1 MNQKDWIDFF
11 QAVNGRNPSIQEMAD
26 AAKRGEFV
34 RESSKRQEQPVEV
47 KKAEETVEIKEP
59 LAPVEPAKTEKTVET
74 TPPKEATESVE
85 PIVESYDVAEEPLV
99 NSSIEE
105 RQTFQ
110 TPNLG
115 QEAPTV
121 NLQEQINP
129 IQGGTTNKSLNSF
142 AEQANASFQ
151 QTNSTFNQ
159 PWKKPEKKS
168 PTNFIMIA
176 IATIPVILWALG
188 LFILGVVGDES
199 SMGLGLAFWT
209 LVVGLPAI
217 IIDILPALLNKTD
230 KKWLIFVFSILLS
243 WTFLGWIILL
253 IVSINMNKEA
263 ERLKQQ
269 QMMMQITGEP
279 GNTAAY
285 NSFQTQARTAQQF
298 QDASFG
304 PVSYTHL
311 TLPTTS
317 RV

>member
-34 RESSKRQEQPVEV
+34 RENSKRQEQPVEAN
-47 KKAEETVEIKEP
+47 KLEETVEIKEP
-59 LAPVEPAKTEKTVET
+59 LAPVEPAKTEETIET
-74 TPPKEATESVE
+74 TPPKEATESVV
-85 PIVESYDVAEEPLV
+85 PVVESYDVAEEPLV
-99 NSSIEE
+99 DSSVDE

-298 QDASFG
+298 QDTSFG
-304 PVSYTHL
+304 PNSN
-311 TLPTTS
+311 PNNNN
-317 RV
+317 

>member
-47 KKAEETVEIKEP
+47 KKAEETVEIKDP
-59 LAPVEPAKTEKTVET
+59 LAPVEPAKTEETVET
-74 TPPKEATESVE
+74 TPPKKATESVE
-85 PIVESYDVAEEPLV
+85 PVVESYDVAEEPLV
-99 NSSIEE
+99 DSSIEE

-115 QEAPTV
+115 QEAPTANFQAQV
-121 NLQEQINP
+121 NP
-129 IQGGTTNKSLNSF
+129 IQGTTNKSLNSF

-151 QTNSTFNQ
+151 QTNSTLNQ

-168 PTNFIMIA
+168 PTNLIMIA

-188 LFILGVVGDES
+188 LFLLGVVGDES
-199 SMGLGLAFWT
+199 SMGLGLAFWI
-209 LVVGLPAI
+209 LILGLPAI

-243 WTFLGWIILL
+243 WTFLGWLILL

-298 QDASFG
+298 QDTSFG
-304 PVSYTHL
+304 PNSN
-311 TLPTTS
+311 PNNNN
-317 RV
+317 

>member
-59 LAPVEPAKTEKTVET
+59 LAPVEPAKTEETVET
-74 TPPKEATESVE
+74 TPPKKATESVE
-85 PIVESYDVAEEPLV
+85 PVVESYDVAEEPLV
-99 NSSIEE
+99 DSSIEE

-115 QEAPTV
+115 QEAPTANFQAQV
-121 NLQEQINP
+121 NP

-142 AEQANASFQ
+142 AQQANASFQ
-151 QTNSTFNQ
+151 QTNSTLNQ

-168 PTNFIMIA
+168 QTNLIMIA

-199 SMGLGLAFWT
+199 SMGLGLAFWI
-209 LVVGLPAI
+209 LIVGLPAI

-243 WTFLGWIILL
+243 WTFLGWLILL
-253 IVSINMNKEA
+253 IVSFNMNKEA

-269 QMMMQITGEP
+269 QMMMQITGGP
-279 GNTAAY
+279 GNTASY

-298 QDASFG
+298 QDTSFG
-304 PVSYTHL
+304 PNSN
-311 TLPTTS
+311 PNNNN
-317 RV
+317 

>member
-59 LAPVEPAKTEKTVET
+59 LAPVEPAKTEETVET
-74 TPPKEATESVE
+74 TPPKKATESVE
-85 PIVESYDVAEEPLV
+85 PVVESYDVAEEPLV
-99 NSSIEE
+99 DSSIEE

-115 QEAPTV
+115 QEAPTANFQAQV
-121 NLQEQINP
+121 NP
-129 IQGGTTNKSLNSF
+129 IQGTTNKSLNSF
-142 AEQANASFQ
+142 AEQTNASFQ
-151 QTNSTFNQ
+151 QTNSTFNE

-168 PTNFIMIA
+168 PTNLIMIA

-188 LFILGVVGDES
+188 LFLLGVVGDES
-199 SMGLGLAFWT
+199 SMGLGLAFWI
-209 LVVGLPAI
+209 LILGLPAI

-243 WTFLGWIILL
+243 WTFLGWLILL

-298 QDASFG
+298 QDTSFG
-304 PVSYTHL
+304 PNSN
-311 TLPTTS
+311 PNNNN
-317 RV
+317 

>member
-59 LAPVEPAKTEKTVET
+59 LAPVEPAKTEETVET
-74 TPPKEATESVE
+74 TPPKKATESVE
-85 PIVESYDVAEEPLV
+85 PVVESYDVAEEPLV
-99 NSSIEE
+99 DSSVYE

-115 QEAPTV
+115 QEAPTANFQAQV
-121 NLQEQINP
+121 NP
-129 IQGGTTNKSLNSF
+129 IQGTTNKSLNSF

-151 QTNSTFNQ
+151 QTNSTLNQ

-168 PTNFIMIA
+168 PTNLIMIA

-188 LFILGVVGDES
+188 LFLLGVVGDES
-199 SMGLGLAFWT
+199 SMGLGLAFWI
-209 LVVGLPAI
+209 LILGLPAI

-298 QDASFG
+298 QDTSFG
-304 PVSYTHL
+304 PNSN
-311 TLPTTS
+311 PNNNN
-317 RV
+317 

>member
-59 LAPVEPAKTEKTVET
+59 LAPVEPAKTEETVET
-74 TPPKEATESVE
+74 TPPKKTTESVE
-85 PIVESYDVAEEPLV
+85 PVVESYDVAEEPLV
-99 NSSIEE
+99 DSSIEE

-115 QEAPTV
+115 QEAPTTNFQAQV
-121 NLQEQINP
+121 NP
-129 IQGGTTNKSLNSF
+129 IQGTTNKSLNSF
-142 AEQANASFQ
+142 AEQTNASFQ
-151 QTNSTFNQ
+151 QTNSTFNE

-168 PTNFIMIA
+168 PTNLIMIA

-188 LFILGVVGDES
+188 LFLLGVVGDES
-199 SMGLGLAFWT
+199 SMGLGLAFWI
-209 LVVGLPAI
+209 LILGLPAI

-243 WTFLGWIILL
+243 WTFLGWLILL
-253 IVSINMNKEA
+253 IVSFDMNKEA

-269 QMMMQITGEP
+269 QMMMQITGGP
-279 GNTAAY
+279 GNTASY

-298 QDASFG
+298 QDTSFG
-304 PVSYTHL
+304 PNSN
-311 TLPTTS
+311 PNNNN
-317 RV
+317 

>member
-59 LAPVEPAKTEKTVET
+59 LAPVEPAKTEETVET
-74 TPPKEATESVE
+74 TPPKKTTESVE
-85 PIVESYDVAEEPLV
+85 PVVESYDVAEEPLV
-99 NSSIEE
+99 DSSIEE

-115 QEAPTV
+115 QEAPTANFQAQV
-121 NLQEQINP
+121 NP
-129 IQGGTTNKSLNSF
+129 IQGTTNKSLNSF
-142 AEQANASFQ
+142 AEQTNASFQ
-151 QTNSTFNQ
+151 QTNSTFNE

-168 PTNFIMIA
+168 PTNLIMIA

-188 LFILGVVGDES
+188 LFLLGVVGDES
-199 SMGLGLAFWT
+199 SMGLGLAFWI
-209 LVVGLPAI
+209 LILGLPAI

-243 WTFLGWIILL
+243 WTFLGWLILL

-298 QDASFG
+298 QDTSFG
-304 PVSYTHL
+304 PNSN
-311 TLPTTS
+311 PNNNN
-317 RV
+317 

>member
-59 LAPVEPAKTEKTVET
+59 LAPVEPAKTEETVET
-74 TPPKEATESVE
+74 TPPKKATESVE
-85 PIVESYDVAEEPLV
+85 PVVESYDVAEEPLV
-99 NSSIEE
+99 DSSIEE

-115 QEAPTV
+115 QEAPTANFQAQV
-121 NLQEQINP
+121 NP
-129 IQGGTTNKSLNSF
+129 IQGTTNKSLNSF

-151 QTNSTFNQ
+151 QTNSTLNQ

-168 PTNFIMIA
+168 PTNLIMIA

-188 LFILGVVGDES
+188 LFLLGVVGDES
-199 SMGLGLAFWT
+199 SMGLGLAFWI
-209 LVVGLPAI
+209 LILGLPAI

-243 WTFLGWIILL
+243 WTFLGWLILL
-253 IVSINMNKEA
+253 IVSINMNREA

-298 QDASFG
+298 QDTSFG
-304 PVSYTHL
+304 PNSN
-311 TLPTTS
+311 PNNNN
-317 RV
+317 

>member
-59 LAPVEPAKTEKTVET
+59 LAPVEPAKTEETVET
-74 TPPKEATESVE
+74 TPPKKATESVE
-85 PIVESYDVAEEPLV
+85 PVVESYDVAEEPLV
-99 NSSIEE
+99 DSSIEE

-115 QEAPTV
+115 QEAPTANFQAQV
-121 NLQEQINP
+121 NP
-129 IQGGTTNKSLNSF
+129 IQGTTNKSLNSF
-142 AEQANASFQ
+142 AQQANASFQ
-151 QTNSTFNQ
+151 QTNSTFNE

-168 PTNFIMIA
+168 PTNLIMVA

-188 LFILGVVGDES
+188 LFLLGVVGDES
-199 SMGLGLAFWT
+199 SMGLGLAFWI
-209 LVVGLPAI
+209 LILGLPAI

-243 WTFLGWIILL
+243 WTFLGWLILL

-298 QDASFG
+298 QDTSFG
-304 PVSYTHL
+304 PNSN
-311 TLPTTS
+311 PNNNN
-317 RV
+317 

>member
-59 LAPVEPAKTEKTVET
+59 LAPVEPAKTGETLET
-74 TPPKEATESVE
+74 TSPKEATESVE
-85 PIVESYDVAEEPLV
+85 PVVESYDVAEEPLV
-99 NSSIEE
+99 DSSIEE

-115 QEAPTV
+115 QEAPTANFQAQV
-121 NLQEQINP
+121 NP
-129 IQGGTTNKSLNSF
+129 IQGTTNKSLNSF
-142 AEQANASFQ
+142 AEQTNASFQ
-151 QTNSTFNQ
+151 QTNSTFNE

-168 PTNFIMIA
+168 PTNLIMVA

-188 LFILGVVGDES
+188 LFLLGVVGDES
-199 SMGLGLAFWT
+199 SMGLGLAFWI
-209 LVVGLPAI
+209 LILGLPAI

-243 WTFLGWIILL
+243 WTFLGWLILL
-253 IVSINMNKEA
+253 IISINMNKEA

-298 QDASFG
+298 QDTSFG
-304 PVSYTHL
+304 PNSN
-311 TLPTTS
+311 PNNNN
-317 RV
+317 

>member
-47 KKAEETVEIKEP
+47 KKAEETVEIKDP
-59 LAPVEPAKTEKTVET
+59 LAPVEPAKTEETVET
-74 TPPKEATESVE
+74 TPPKKATESVE
-85 PIVESYDVAEEPLV
+85 PVVESYDVAEEPLV
-99 NSSIEE
+99 DSSIEE

-115 QEAPTV
+115 QEAPTANFQAQV
-121 NLQEQINP
+121 NP
-129 IQGGTTNKSLNSF
+129 IQGTTNKSLNSF
-142 AEQANASFQ
+142 AQQTNASFQ
-151 QTNSTFNQ
+151 QTNSTFNE

-168 PTNFIMIA
+168 PTNLIMVA

-188 LFILGVVGDES
+188 LFLLGVVGDES
-199 SMGLGLAFWT
+199 SMGLGLAFWI
-209 LVVGLPAI
+209 LILGLPAI
-217 IIDILPALLNKTD
+217 IIDILPALLNITD

-243 WTFLGWIILL
+243 WTFLGWLILL

-298 QDASFG
+298 QDTSFG
-304 PVSYTHL
+304 PNSN
-311 TLPTTS
+311 PNNNN
-317 RV
+317 

>member
-74 TPPKEATESVE
+74 TPPKEAAESIE
-85 PIVESYDVAEEPLV
+85 PVVESYDVAEEPLV
-99 NSSIEE
+99 DSSIEK

-115 QEAPTV
+115 QEAPTANFQAQV
-121 NLQEQINP
+121 NP
-129 IQGGTTNKSLNSF
+129 IQGTTNKSLNSF
-142 AEQANASFQ
+142 AQQANASFQ
-151 QTNSTFNQ
+151 QTNSTFNE

-168 PTNFIMIA
+168 PTNLIMVA

-188 LFILGVVGDES
+188 LFLLGVVGDES
-199 SMGLGLAFWT
+199 SMGLGLAFWI
-209 LVVGLPAI
+209 LILGLPAI

-243 WTFLGWIILL
+243 WTFLGWLILL

-298 QDASFG
+298 QDTSFG
-304 PVSYTHL
+304 PNSN
-311 TLPTTS
+311 PNNNN
-317 RV
+317 

>member
-59 LAPVEPAKTEKTVET
+59 LAPVEPAKTEETVET
-74 TPPKEATESVE
+74 TPPKKATESVE
-85 PIVESYDVAEEPLV
+85 PVVESYDVAEEPLV
-99 NSSIEE
+99 DSSIEE

-115 QEAPTV
+115 QEAPTANFQAQV
-121 NLQEQINP
+121 NP
-129 IQGGTTNKSLNSF
+129 IQGTTNKSLNSF

-151 QTNSTFNQ
+151 QTNSTLNQ

-168 PTNFIMIA
+168 PTNLIMIA

-188 LFILGVVGDES
+188 LFLLGVVGDES
-199 SMGLGLAFWT
+199 SMGLGLAFWI
-209 LVVGLPAI
+209 LILGLPAI

-243 WTFLGWIILL
+243 WTFLGWLILL
-253 IVSINMNKEA
+253 IVSINMNREA

-298 QDASFG
+298 QDTSFG
-304 PVSYTHL
+304 PN
-311 TLPTTS
+311 PNPNNNN
-317 RV
+317 

>member
-74 TPPKEATESVE
+74 TPPKEAAESIE
-85 PIVESYDVAEEPLV
+85 PVVESYDVAEEPLV
-99 NSSIEE
+99 DSSIEE

-115 QEAPTV
+115 QEAPTANFQAQV
-121 NLQEQINP
+121 NP
-129 IQGGTTNKSLNSF
+129 IQGTTNKSLNSF

-151 QTNSTFNQ
+151 QTNSTLNQ

-168 PTNFIMIA
+168 PTNLIMIA

-188 LFILGVVGDES
+188 LFLLGVVGDES

-243 WTFLGWIILL
+243 WTFLGWLILL
-253 IVSINMNKEA
+253 IVSINMNREA

-298 QDASFG
+298 QDTSFG
-304 PVSYTHL
+304 PNSN
-311 TLPTTS
+311 PNNNN
-317 RV
+317 

>member
-34 RESSKRQEQPVEV
+34 RESSKRHEQPVEV

-59 LAPVEPAKTEKTVET
+59 LAPVEPAKTEETVET

-85 PIVESYDVAEEPLV
+85 PVVESYDVAEEPLV
-99 NSSIEE
+99 DSSIEE

-115 QEAPTV
+115 QEAPTA
-121 NLQEQINP
+121 NFQAQINP
-129 IQGGTTNKSLNSF
+129 IQGTTNKSLNSF

-151 QTNSTFNQ
+151 QTNSTFNE

-168 PTNFIMIA
+168 PTNLIMIA

-199 SMGLGLAFWT
+199 IMGLGWAFWI
-209 LVVGLPAI
+209 LIVGLPAI

-243 WTFLGWIILL
+243 WTFLGWLILL

-279 GNTAAY
+279 GNTTPY

-304 PVSYTHL
+304 PNSN
-311 TLPTTS
+311 PNNNN
-317 RV
+317 

>member
-34 RESSKRQEQPVEV
+34 RESSKRQEQPVEAN
-47 KKAEETVEIKEP
+47 KPEERVEIKEP
-59 LAPVEPAKTEKTVET
+59 LAPVEPDKTEGTVET

-99 NSSIEE
+99 DSSIEE
-105 RQTFQ
+105 RQTIQ
-110 TPNLG
+110 TPSLG
-115 QEAPTV
+115 QEAPTA
-121 NLQEQINP
+121 NFQAQIN
-129 IQGGTTNKSLNSF
+129 
-142 AEQANASFQ
+142 ANFQ
-151 QTNSTFNQ
+151 QTNSTLNQ

-168 PTNFIMIA
+168 QTNLIMIA

-199 SMGLGLAFWT
+199 SMGLGLAFWI
-209 LVVGLPAI
+209 LIVGLPAI

-279 GNTAAY
+279 GNTATY
-285 NSFQTQARTAQQF
+285 NSFQTQARTSQQF

-304 PVSYTHL
+304 PNSN
-311 TLPTTS
+311 PNNNN
-317 RV
+317 

>member
-47 KKAEETVEIKEP
+47 KKAEETVEIKDP
-59 LAPVEPAKTEKTVET
+59 LAPVEPAKTEETVET
-74 TPPKEATESVE
+74 TPPKKATESVE
-85 PIVESYDVAEEPLV
+85 PVVESYDVAEEPLV
-99 NSSIEE
+99 DSSIEE

-115 QEAPTV
+115 QEAPTANFQAQV
-121 NLQEQINP
+121 NP
-129 IQGGTTNKSLNSF
+129 IQGTTNKSLNSF
-142 AEQANASFQ
+142 AQQANASFQ
-151 QTNSTFNQ
+151 QTNSTFNE

-168 PTNFIMIA
+168 PTNLIMVA

-188 LFILGVVGDES
+188 LFLLGVVGDES
-199 SMGLGLAFWT
+199 SMGLGLAFWI
-209 LVVGLPAI
+209 LILGLPAI

-243 WTFLGWIILL
+243 WTFLGWLILL

-298 QDASFG
+298 QDTSFG
-304 PVSYTHL
+304 PNSN
-311 TLPTTS
+311 PNNNN
-317 RV
+317 

>member
-59 LAPVEPAKTEKTVET
+59 LAPVEPAKTEETVET
-74 TPPKEATESVE
+74 TPPKKATESVE
-85 PIVESYDVAEEPLV
+85 PVVESYDVAEEPLV
-99 NSSIEE
+99 DSSIEE

-115 QEAPTV
+115 QEAPTANFQAQV
-121 NLQEQINP
+121 NP

-151 QTNSTFNQ
+151 QTNSTLNQ

-168 PTNFIMIA
+168 PTNLIMIA

-188 LFILGVVGDES
+188 LFLLGVVGDES
-199 SMGLGLAFWT
+199 SMGLGLAFWI
-209 LVVGLPAI
+209 LILGLPAI

-243 WTFLGWIILL
+243 WTFLGWLILL
-253 IVSINMNKEA
+253 IVSINMNREA

-285 NSFQTQARTAQQF
+285 NSFVW
-298 QDASFG
+298 S
-304 PVSYTHL
+304 
-311 TLPTTS
+311 
-317 RV
+317 

>member
-59 LAPVEPAKTEKTVET
+59 LAPVEPAKTEETVET
-74 TPPKEATESVE
+74 TPPKKATESVE
-85 PIVESYDVAEEPLV
+85 PVVESYDVAEEPLV
-99 NSSIEE
+99 DSSIEE

-115 QEAPTV
+115 QEAPTANFQAQV
-121 NLQEQINP
+121 NP
-129 IQGGTTNKSLNSF
+129 IQGTTNKSLNSF
-142 AEQANASFQ
+142 AEQTNASFQ
-151 QTNSTFNQ
+151 QTNSTFNE

-168 PTNFIMIA
+168 PTNLIMVA

-188 LFILGVVGDES
+188 LFLLGVVGDES
-199 SMGLGLAFWT
+199 SMGLGLAFWI
-209 LVVGLPAI
+209 LILGLPAI

-243 WTFLGWIILL
+243 WTFLGWLILL

-298 QDASFG
+298 QDTSFG
-304 PVSYTHL
+304 PNSN
-311 TLPTTS
+311 PNNNN
-317 RV
+317 

>member
-34 RESSKRQEQPVEV
+34 RENSKRQEQPVEAN
-47 KKAEETVEIKEP
+47 KLEETVEIKEP

-74 TPPKEATESVE
+74 TPPKEAAESIE
-85 PIVESYDVAEEPLV
+85 PVVESYDVAEEPLV
-99 NSSIEE
+99 DSSIEK

-115 QEAPTV
+115 QEAPTANFQAQV
-121 NLQEQINP
+121 NP
-129 IQGGTTNKSLNSF
+129 IQGTTNKSLNSF

-151 QTNSTFNQ
+151 QTNSTLNQ

-168 PTNFIMIA
+168 PTNLIMIA

-188 LFILGVVGDES
+188 MFILGVVGDES

-209 LVVGLPAI
+209 LIVGLPAI

-304 PVSYTHL
+304 PNSN
-311 TLPTTS
+311 PNINN
-317 RV
+317 

>member
-34 RESSKRQEQPVEV
+34 RESSKRQEQPVEAN
-47 KKAEETVEIKEP
+47 KPEERVEIKEP
-59 LAPVEPAKTEKTVET
+59 LAPVEPDKTEETVET
-74 TPPKEATESVE
+74 IPPKEATGSVE
-85 PIVESYDVAEEPLV
+85 PVVESYDVAEEPLV
-99 NSSIEE
+99 DSSIEE

-110 TPNLG
+110 TPSLG
-115 QEAPTV
+115 QEAPTA
-121 NLQEQINP
+121 NFQAQINP
-129 IQGGTTNKSLNSF
+129 IQGTTNNSF
-142 AEQANASFQ
+142 AEQANANFQ
-151 QTNSTFNQ
+151 QTNITLNQ

-168 PTNFIMIA
+168 QTNLIMIA

-209 LVVGLPAI
+209 LIVGLPAI

-279 GNTAAY
+279 GNTATY
-285 NSFQTQARTAQQF
+285 NSFQTQARTSQQF

-304 PVSYTHL
+304 PNSN
-311 TLPTTS
+311 PNNNN
-317 RV
+317 

>member
-34 RESSKRQEQPVEV
+34 RENSKRQEQPVEAN
-47 KKAEETVEIKEP
+47 KLEETVEIKEP
-59 LAPVEPAKTEKTVET
+59 LAPVEPAKTEETIET
-74 TPPKEATESVE
+74 TPPKEATESVV
-85 PIVESYDVAEEPLV
+85 PVVESYDVAEEPLV
-99 NSSIEE
+99 DSSIEE

-142 AEQANASFQ
+142 AEQANANFQ
-151 QTNSTFNQ
+151 QTNSTLNQ

-168 PTNFIMIA
+168 PTNLIMIA

-188 LFILGVVGDES
+188 LFLLGVVGDES
-199 SMGLGLAFWT
+199 SMGLGLAFWI
-209 LVVGLPAI
+209 LILGLPAI

-243 WTFLGWIILL
+243 WTFLGWLILL
-253 IVSINMNKEA
+253 IVSINMNREA

-298 QDASFG
+298 QDTSFG
-304 PVSYTHL
+304 PNSN
-311 TLPTTS
+311 PNNNN
-317 RV
+317 

>member
-34 RESSKRQEQPVEV
+34 RENSKRQEQPVEAN
-47 KKAEETVEIKEP
+47 KLEETVEIKEP

-85 PIVESYDVAEEPLV
+85 PVVESYDVAEEPLV

-304 PVSYTHL
+304 PNSN
-311 TLPTTS
+311 PNNNN
-317 RV
+317 

>member
-59 LAPVEPAKTEKTVET
+59 LAPVEPAKTEETVET
-74 TPPKEATESVE
+74 TPPKKATESVE
-85 PIVESYDVAEEPLV
+85 PVVESYDVAEEPLV
-99 NSSIEE
+99 DSSIEE

-115 QEAPTV
+115 QEAPTANFQAQV
-121 NLQEQINP
+121 NP
-129 IQGGTTNKSLNSF
+129 IQGTTNKSLNSF
-142 AEQANASFQ
+142 AQQANASFQ
-151 QTNSTFNQ
+151 QTNSTLNQ

-168 PTNFIMIA
+168 QTNLIMIA

-188 LFILGVVGDES
+188 LFLLGVVGDES
-199 SMGLGLAFWT
+199 SMGLGLAFWI
-209 LVVGLPAI
+209 LILGLPAI

-243 WTFLGWIILL
+243 WTFLGWLILL

-269 QMMMQITGEP
+269 QMMMQITGGP
-279 GNTAAY
+279 GNTASY

-298 QDASFG
+298 QDTSFG
-304 PVSYTHL
+304 PNSN
-311 TLPTTS
+311 PNNNN
-317 RV
+317 

>member
-59 LAPVEPAKTEKTVET
+59 LAPVEPAKTGETLET
-74 TPPKEATESVE
+74 TSPKEATESVE
-85 PIVESYDVAEEPLV
+85 PVVESYDVAEEPLV
-99 NSSIEE
+99 DSSIEE

-115 QEAPTV
+115 QEAPTANFQAQV
-121 NLQEQINP
+121 NP
-129 IQGGTTNKSLNSF
+129 IQGTTNKSLNSF
-142 AEQANASFQ
+142 AEQANANFQ
-151 QTNSTFNQ
+151 QTNSTLNQ

-168 PTNFIMIA
+168 PTNLIMIA

-188 LFILGVVGDES
+188 LFLLGVVGDES
-199 SMGLGLAFWT
+199 SMGLGLAFWI
-209 LVVGLPAI
+209 LILGLPAI

-243 WTFLGWIILL
+243 WTFLGWLILL
-253 IVSINMNKEA
+253 IVSINMNREA

-298 QDASFG
+298 QDTSFG
-304 PVSYTHL
+304 PNSN
-311 TLPTTS
+311 PNNNN
-317 RV
+317 

>member
-34 RESSKRQEQPVEV
+34 RENSKRQEQPVEAN
-47 KKAEETVEIKEP
+47 KLEETVEIKEP

-304 PVSYTHL
+304 PNSN
-311 TLPTTS
+311 PNNNN
-317 RV
+317 

>member
-85 PIVESYDVAEEPLV
+85 PVVESYDVAEEPLV

-151 QTNSTFNQ
+151 QTNSTLNQ

-168 PTNFIMIA
+168 PTNLIMIA

-188 LFILGVVGDES
+188 MFILGVVGDES

-209 LVVGLPAI
+209 LIVGLPAI

-304 PVSYTHL
+304 PNSN
-311 TLPTTS
+311 PNNNN
-317 RV
+317 

>member
-47 KKAEETVEIKEP
+47 KKAEETVEIKDP
-59 LAPVEPAKTEKTVET
+59 LAPVEPAKTEETVET
-74 TPPKEATESVE
+74 TPPKKATESVE
-85 PIVESYDVAEEPLV
+85 PVVESYDVAEEPLV
-99 NSSIEE
+99 DSSIEE

-115 QEAPTV
+115 QEAPTANFQAQV
-121 NLQEQINP
+121 NP
-129 IQGGTTNKSLNSF
+129 IQGTTNKSLNSF
-142 AEQANASFQ
+142 AEQTNASFQ
-151 QTNSTFNQ
+151 QTNSTFNE

-168 PTNFIMIA
+168 PTNLIMVA

-188 LFILGVVGDES
+188 LFLLGVVGDES
-199 SMGLGLAFWT
+199 SMGLGLAFWI
-209 LVVGLPAI
+209 LILGLPAI

-243 WTFLGWIILL
+243 WTFLGWLILL

-298 QDASFG
+298 QDTSFG
-304 PVSYTHL
+304 PNSN
-311 TLPTTS
+311 PNNNN
-317 RV
+317 

>member
-11 QAVNGRNPSIQEMAD
+11 QTVNGRNPSIQEMAD

-59 LAPVEPAKTEKTVET
+59 LAPVEPAKTEETVET
-74 TPPKEATESVE
+74 TPPKKATESVE
-85 PIVESYDVAEEPLV
+85 PVVESYDVAEEPLV
-99 NSSIEE
+99 DSSIEE

-115 QEAPTV
+115 QEAPTANFQAQV
-121 NLQEQINP
+121 NP
-129 IQGGTTNKSLNSF
+129 IQGTTNKSLNSF
-142 AEQANASFQ
+142 AEQTNASFQ
-151 QTNSTFNQ
+151 QTNSTFNE

-168 PTNFIMIA
+168 PTNLIMIA

-188 LFILGVVGDES
+188 LFLLGVVGDES
-199 SMGLGLAFWT
+199 SMGLGLAFWI
-209 LVVGLPAI
+209 LILGLPAI

-243 WTFLGWIILL
+243 WTFLGWLILL

-298 QDASFG
+298 QDTSFG
-304 PVSYTHL
+304 PNSN
-311 TLPTTS
+311 PNNNN
-317 RV
+317 

>member
-59 LAPVEPAKTEKTVET
+59 LAPVEPAKTEETVET
-74 TPPKEATESVE
+74 TPPKKATESVE
-85 PIVESYDVAEEPLV
+85 PVVESYDVAEEPLV
-99 NSSIEE
+99 DSSIEE

-115 QEAPTV
+115 QEAPTANFQAQV
-121 NLQEQINP
+121 NP
-129 IQGGTTNKSLNSF
+129 IQGTTNKSLNSF
-142 AEQANASFQ
+142 AEQTNASFQ
-151 QTNSTFNQ
+151 QTNSTFNET
-159 PWKKPEKKS
+159 WKKPEKKS
-168 PTNFIMIA
+168 PTNLIMVA

-188 LFILGVVGDES
+188 LFLLGVVGDES
-199 SMGLGLAFWT
+199 SMGLGLAFWI
-209 LVVGLPAI
+209 LILGLPAI

-243 WTFLGWIILL
+243 WTFLGWLILL

-298 QDASFG
+298 QDTSFG
-304 PVSYTHL
+304 PNSN
-311 TLPTTS
+311 PNNNN
-317 RV
+317 

>member
-26 AAKRGEFV
+26 AAKKGEFV

-74 TPPKEATESVE
+74 TPPKKATESVE
-85 PIVESYDVAEEPLV
+85 PVVESYDVAEEPLV
-99 NSSIEE
+99 DSSIEE

-115 QEAPTV
+115 QEAPTANFQAQV
-121 NLQEQINP
+121 NP
-129 IQGGTTNKSLNSF
+129 IQGTTNKSLNSF
-142 AEQANASFQ
+142 AEQTNASFQ
-151 QTNSTFNQ
+151 QTNSTFNE

-168 PTNFIMIA
+168 PTNLIMIA

-188 LFILGVVGDES
+188 LFLLGVVGDES
-199 SMGLGLAFWT
+199 SMGMGLAFWI
-209 LVVGLPAI
+209 LILGLPAI

-243 WTFLGWIILL
+243 WTFLGWLILL

-298 QDASFG
+298 QDTSFG
-304 PVSYTHL
+304 PNSN
-311 TLPTTS
+311 PNNNN
-317 RV
+317 

>member
-34 RESSKRQEQPVEV
+34 RESSKRQGQPVEV

-59 LAPVEPAKTEKTVET
+59 LAPVEPAKTEETVET
-74 TPPKEATESVE
+74 TPPKKATESVE
-85 PIVESYDVAEEPLV
+85 PVVESYDVAEEPLV
-99 NSSIEE
+99 DSSVYE

-142 AEQANASFQ
+142 AQQANASFQ
-151 QTNSTFNQ
+151 QTNSTFNE

-168 PTNFIMIA
+168 PTNLIMVA

-188 LFILGVVGDES
+188 LFLLGVVGDES
-199 SMGLGLAFWT
+199 SMGLGLAFWI
-209 LVVGLPAI
+209 LILGLPAI

-243 WTFLGWIILL
+243 WTFLGWLILL

-269 QMMMQITGEP
+269 QMMMQITGGP
-279 GNTAAY
+279 GNTASY

-298 QDASFG
+298 QDTSFG
-304 PVSYTHL
+304 PNSN
-311 TLPTTS
+311 PNNNN
-317 RV
+317 

>member
-59 LAPVEPAKTEKTVET
+59 LAPVEPAKTEETLET
-74 TPPKEATESVE
+74 TPPKEAAESIE
-85 PIVESYDVAEEPLV
+85 PVVESYDVAEEPLV
-99 NSSIEE
+99 DSSIEK

-115 QEAPTV
+115 QEAPTANFQAQV
-121 NLQEQINP
+121 NP
-129 IQGGTTNKSLNSF
+129 IQGTTNKSLNSF

-151 QTNSTFNQ
+151 QTNSTLNQ

-168 PTNFIMIA
+168 PTNLIMIA

-188 LFILGVVGDES
+188 MFILGVVGDES

-209 LVVGLPAI
+209 LIVGLPAI

-304 PVSYTHL
+304 PNSN
-311 TLPTTS
+311 PNNNN
-317 RV
+317 

>member
-1 MNQKDWIDFF
+1 M
-11 QAVNGRNPSIQEMAD
+11 
-26 AAKRGEFV
+26 
-34 RESSKRQEQPVEV
+34 
-47 KKAEETVEIKEP
+47 
-59 LAPVEPAKTEKTVET
+59 APVEPAKTGETLET
-74 TPPKEATESVE
+74 TSPKEATESVE
-85 PIVESYDVAEEPLV
+85 PVVESYDVAEEPLV
-99 NSSIEE
+99 DSSIEE

-115 QEAPTV
+115 QEAPTANFQAQV
-121 NLQEQINP
+121 NP
-129 IQGGTTNKSLNSF
+129 IQGTTNKSLNSF

-151 QTNSTFNQ
+151 QTNSTLNQ

-168 PTNFIMIA
+168 PTNLIMIA

-209 LVVGLPAI
+209 LIVGLPAI

-269 QMMMQITGEP
+269 QMMMQITGEL
-279 GNTAAY
+279 GNTATY

-304 PVSYTHL
+304 PNSN
-311 TLPTTS
+311 PNNNN
-317 RV
+317 

>member
-85 PIVESYDVAEEPLV
+85 PSVEIYDVAEEPLV

-304 PVSYTHL
+304 PNSN
-311 TLPTTS
+311 PNNNN
-317 RV
+317 

>member
-85 PIVESYDVAEEPLV
+85 PVVESYDVAEEPLV

-121 NLQEQINP
+121 NLQEQVNP

-304 PVSYTHL
+304 PNSN
-311 TLPTTS
+311 PNNNN
-317 RV
+317 

>member
-34 RESSKRQEQPVEV
+34 RENSKRQEQPVEAN
-47 KKAEETVEIKEP
+47 KLEETVEIKEP
-59 LAPVEPAKTEKTVET
+59 LAPVEPAKTEETIET
-74 TPPKEATESVE
+74 TPPKEATESVV
-85 PIVESYDVAEEPLV
+85 PVVESYDVAEEPLV
-99 NSSIEE
+99 DSSIEE

-151 QTNSTFNQ
+151 QTNSTLNQ

-168 PTNFIMIA
+168 QTNLIMIA

-243 WTFLGWIILL
+243 WTFLGWLILL
-253 IVSINMNKEA
+253 IVSINMNREA

-298 QDASFG
+298 QDTSFG
-304 PVSYTHL
+304 PNSN
-311 TLPTTS
+311 PNNNN
-317 RV
+317 

>member
-59 LAPVEPAKTEKTVET
+59 LAPVEPAKTEETVET
-74 TPPKEATESVE
+74 TPPKKATESVE
-85 PIVESYDVAEEPLV
+85 PVVESYDVAEEPLV
-99 NSSIEE
+99 DSSIEE

-115 QEAPTV
+115 QEAPTANFQAQV
-121 NLQEQINP
+121 NP

-142 AEQANASFQ
+142 AQQANASFQ
-151 QTNSTFNQ
+151 QTNSTLNQ

-168 PTNFIMIA
+168 PTNLIMIA

-188 LFILGVVGDES
+188 LFLLGVVGDES
-199 SMGLGLAFWT
+199 SMGLGLAFWI
-209 LVVGLPAI
+209 LILGLPAI

-243 WTFLGWIILL
+243 WTFLGWLILL

-298 QDASFG
+298 QDTSFG
-304 PVSYTHL
+304 PNSN
-311 TLPTTS
+311 PNNNN
-317 RV
+317 